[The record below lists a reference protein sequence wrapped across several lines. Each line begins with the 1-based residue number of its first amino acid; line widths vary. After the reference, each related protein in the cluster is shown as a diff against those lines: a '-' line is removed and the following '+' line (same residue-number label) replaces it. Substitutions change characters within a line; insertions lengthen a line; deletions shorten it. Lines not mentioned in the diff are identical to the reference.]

1 MGKRLDNAKKDVDVN
16 KAYSPEEA
24 VALAQKTSTTK
35 FAGNLEVH
43 VRLNI
48 DPKKSDQVVRGTV
61 TLPHGS
67 GKTKRIIAFVTEAKE
82 KEAEAAGAAIFGG
95 EELIKKI
102 KETEQLDFD
111 IAIA

>member
-67 GKTKRIIAFVTEAKE
+67 GKTKRIIAFVT
-82 KEAEAAGAAIFGG
+82 
-95 EELIKKI
+95 
-102 KETEQLDFD
+102 
-111 IAIA
+111 